1 MYILIHTYIYN
12 TIYICISGS
21 KSIRVHRG
29 KGSVSV
35 VSFQVGAE
43 RFALSGIATGLGCVG
58 LPAKMSYRIY
68 LCGGYIYS
76 DLKVD
81 GSES

>member
-1 MYILIHTYIYN
+1 
-12 TIYICISGS
+12 
-21 KSIRVHRG
+21 
-29 KGSVSV
+29 VSV